1 MVTEMITGRQ
11 TLDSIEKALQ
21 QVSKTVDRLNAELSQ
36 TNADKAKLVAKRL
49 EAFQTLAKFR
59 TELALVDGV
68 IDDAD
73 RLSAQ
78 VRTILQ
84 ARHKTLTG
92 LKQREAEAARERT
105 RTLNEQKKLHQE
117 IERLEDELDAVGAQ
131 AKKEL
136 SSDPAYKARADRHA
150 ELQGMVEQAAAK
162 AEKSRA
168 EEEEKGAPY
177 RNDPLFTYLWERK
190 FGTSDYDHKGII
202 RALDGWVARLIGY
215 QDARSNFAVL
225 TQIPQRLTA
234 HVARLR
240 EAALA
245 ERDALDTI
253 EAEKIS
259 AMAGEDLIAK
269 LSEAHRRREDQ
280 IAELERLNSEFSE
293 TGTQLKTYAEGQDT
307 SFKDAVEKTTHFLES
322 QDLNALRRDARETP
336 GVDDDE
342 VVGLIEKLAR
352 DRDGLEGLA
361 RSKREALD
369 AAFKRK
375 EELLRIAADFRRS
388 RYDRPGS
395 VFEPASNGEALL
407 KMLLEGAI
415 TAVEYWARTQSGQRW
430 RDRPGDSYRR
440 RESGSFGGG
449 SRRNSR
455 SRSRGPDFRTGGGF

>member
-1 MVTEMITGRQ
+1 
-11 TLDSIEKALQ
+11 
-21 QVSKTVDRLNAELSQ
+21 
-36 TNADKAKLVAKRL
+36 
-49 EAFQTLAKFR
+49 
-59 TELALVDGV
+59 VDGV

-84 ARHKTLTG
+84 ARQKTLTA
-92 LKQREAEAARERT
+92 LKQREAEASRTRT
-105 RTLNEQKKLHQE
+105 RTLNEQKKLHEE
-117 IERLEDELDAVGAQ
+117 IERLDDELDALGAQ

-136 SSDPAYKARADRHA
+136 SSHPAYKAQADRHA
-150 ELQGMVEQAAAK
+150 ELESMVGKAAAK

-168 EEEEKGAPY
+168 EEAEKGAPY
-177 RNDPLFTYLWERK
+177 RDDPLFMYLWERQY
-190 FGTSDYDHKGII
+190 GTSDYDRKGII
-202 RALDGWVARLIGY
+202 RALDAWVARLIGY

-240 EAALA
+240 EAALT
-245 ERDALDTI
+245 ERDALDKF
-253 EAEKIS
+253 EAEKIREL
-259 AMAGEDLIAK
+259 AGEDLIEK
-269 LSEAHRRREDQ
+269 LNEAHRKRDEQ
-280 IAELERLNSEFSE
+280 LAELERLNAEFSE
-293 TGTQLKTYAEGQDT
+293 TGTQLKTYAEGLDT

-322 QDLNALRRDARETP
+322 RDLSALRREAHQTP

-352 DRDGLEGLA
+352 DRDALEGLA
-361 RSKREALD
+361 KSKRETLE

-375 EELLRIAADFRRS
+375 EELLRIASEFRRS

-395 VFEPASNGEALL
+395 EFELGSNGEALL
-407 KMLLEGAI
+407 KLLLQGAI
-415 TAVEYWARTQSGQRW
+415 TAVEYWARTQGGQRW

-440 RESGSFGGG
+440 RESGSLGGG

>member
-1 MVTEMITGRQ
+1 MVTGMITGRQ
-11 TLDSIEKALQ
+11 TLDGIEKALQ

-73 RLSAQ
+73 RLSGQ
-78 VRTILQ
+78 VRTILK
-84 ARHKTLTG
+84 ARQKTLAA
-92 LKQREAEAARERT
+92 LKQREAESARERT

-117 IERLEDELDAVGAQ
+117 IERLEDELDVLGAR
-131 AKKEL
+131 AKEEL
-136 SSDPAYKARADRHA
+136 SSDPAYKAKADRLA
-150 ELQGMVEQAAAK
+150 ELEGMVEKAAAK

-177 RNDPLFTYLWERK
+177 RNDPLFTYLWDRK
-190 FGTSDYDHKGII
+190 FGTSDYGHKGII
-202 RALDGWVARLIGY
+202 RALDGWVARLISY

-240 EAALA
+240 EAVLA
-245 ERDALDTI
+245 EREALDEI
-253 EAEKIS
+253 EAAKIS
-259 AMAGEDLIAK
+259 ELAGEDLIEK
-269 LSEAHRRREDQ
+269 LNEAHRRREEQ
-280 IAELERLNSEFSE
+280 VAELERLNAEFSE
-293 TGTQLKTYAEGQDT
+293 TGTQLKTYAEGLDA
-307 SFKDAVEKTTHFLES
+307 SFKEAVEKTTHFLES
-322 QDLNALRRDARETP
+322 RDLGDLRREAHETP

-352 DRDGLEGLA
+352 DRDALEGLA

-375 EELLRIAADFRRS
+375 DELLRIASEFRRA

-395 VFEPASNGEALL
+395 EFELESNGEALL
-407 KMLLEGAI
+407 KLLLQGAI
-415 TAVEYWARTQSGQRW
+415 TAVEYWARTQGGQRW

-449 SRRNSR
+449 SRRSSR